1 LEVKETGAEDTR
13 NIRLYKHTDGRKV
26 VTDHTAV
33 LRHLKEN
40 GPNFF
45 ISPISRARFIY
56 KMFALSLRLS
66 SSLFLGESQYI
77 TQFMWRVAVGRKNTG
92 KNNILS
98 QGDTTFFIPR
108 AKNNFPIGPKVLGN
122 SPGNIF

>member
-13 NIRLYKHTDGRKV
+13 NIRLCKHTDGRKV
-26 VTDHTAV
+26 VTNHTAV

-40 GPNFF
+40 GPNFL
-45 ISPISRARFIY
+45 ISRARFIY
-56 KMFALSLRLS
+56 KIFALSLRLS

-92 KNNILS
+92 KNKILS

-108 AKNNFPIGPKVLGN
+108 AKNNFPIGRKVLGN
-122 SPGNIF
+122 SPGNIFFEN